1 MRGKRQSR
9 NNPKINKSIE
19 NMKKLT
25 LILAAA
31 FGILAASCN
40 TGTTEIGYDS
50 AKKGDYVVSYTYVA
64 SKTDLTKAVAY
75 ALSARKWQ
83 ASTSPNGFNAEIDRG
98 GVSAKAK
105 ITVSDNS
112 VAFDTRGSTAAGKP
126 IVPYRYLDYLNKS
139 ILEYLRGQR

>member
-1 MRGKRQSR
+1 
-9 NNPKINKSIE
+9 
-19 NMKKLT
+19 MKKLT

-64 SKTDLTKAVAY
+64 GKTDLTKAVAY

-83 ASTSPNGFNAEIDRG
+83 ASTSPNGFNAEIDR
-98 GVSAKAK
+98 
-105 ITVSDNS
+105 
-112 VAFDTRGSTAAGKP
+112 
-126 IVPYRYLDYLNKS
+126 
-139 ILEYLRGQR
+139 

>member
-1 MRGKRQSR
+1 
-9 NNPKINKSIE
+9 
-19 NMKKLT
+19 MKKLT

-64 SKTDLTKAVAY
+64 
-75 ALSARKWQ
+75 
-83 ASTSPNGFNAEIDRG
+83 G
-98 GVSAKAK
+98 SAKAK

-112 VAFDTRGSTAAGKP
+112 VSFDTRGSTAAGKP